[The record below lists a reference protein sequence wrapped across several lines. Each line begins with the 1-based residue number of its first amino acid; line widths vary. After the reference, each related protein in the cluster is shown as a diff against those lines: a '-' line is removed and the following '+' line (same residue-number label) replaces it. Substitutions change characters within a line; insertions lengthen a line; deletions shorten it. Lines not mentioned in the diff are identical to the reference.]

1 MFDDLQVIM
10 TAAERKDTEEDRDK
24 GTGGGDDVGR

>member
-1 MFDDLQVIM
+1 MVDDLQVIM

-24 GTGGGDDVGR
+24 GTGGDDVGR

>member
-10 TAAERKDTEEDRDK
+10 TAAERKDTEEDSDK
-24 GTGGGDDVGR
+24 GTGGDDVGR

>member
-10 TAAERKDTEEDRDK
+10 AAAERKDTEEDRDK
-24 GTGGGDDVGR
+24 GTGEDDVGR